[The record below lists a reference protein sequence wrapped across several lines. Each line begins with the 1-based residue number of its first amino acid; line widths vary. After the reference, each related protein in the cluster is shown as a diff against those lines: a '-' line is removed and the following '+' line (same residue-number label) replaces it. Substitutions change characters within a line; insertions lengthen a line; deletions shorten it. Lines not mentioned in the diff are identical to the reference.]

1 MKAAS
6 SGNTTTTFISRLAI
20 ASIAGALAI
29 TGLGFVAGPDL
40 RAETPPDQ
48 IKAAGAI
55 PLTTELLDKMDNFI
69 KTVTADEAAKAE
81 LAAVGKDPSITPE
94 TWGSIISA
102 KCPKAVAVF
111 KASGLT
117 PDEFTKGVFAIMAVG
132 MSEDLAK
139 SADKTVQA
147 NVAFVAAN
155 KDRTDAIF
163 GAFMMLGEPG
173 PSSAP
178 ASTP

>member
-6 SGNTTTTFISRLAI
+6 SGKNTITFLSRLAV
-20 ASIAGALAI
+20 ASAFTVAV
-29 TGLGFVAGPDL
+29 LGFAATPGL

-55 PLTTELLDKMDNFI
+55 PLTTELLDKMDKFI
-69 KTVTADEAAKAE
+69 KSVSSDEAAKAE

-94 TWGSIISA
+94 NWGSVISA
-102 KCPKAVAVF
+102 KCPKTVAIF
-111 KASGLT
+111 TASGLT
-117 PDEFTKGVFAIMAVG
+117 PDEFGKAIFTLMAVG

-139 SADKTVQA
+139 SDDKTVQA
-147 NVAFVAAN
+147 NAAFFAAN
-155 KDRTDAIF
+155 KERASAIF
-163 GAFMMLGEPG
+163 SGFLMLGEPAPG
-173 PSSAP
+173 SSP